1 MSTISDII
9 DQNRKELLD
18 LSTRNRLLS
27 IPKASKSARLVHIY
41 EARSDQIC
49 RLLVDEKKSLGF
61 IPGKKAESRPPEP
74 PTLFEDEVGLPQPDE
89 EDEAADGTPAKRYV
103 DSKLQ
108 TALSSEGLQRR
119 LLALFTEARTLLE
132 EQGVNVLYLA
142 LGQLKWFEHDDAETA
157 RYAPLVLI
165 PVKLERRTAMD
176 RFHLRWLEEDLQEN
190 LSLRAKL
197 ENDFGVELPE
207 FGDTDELNVAD
218 YFRAVSSK
226 VSKLKGFDVLPDEIT
241 LGFFSF
247 SKFLMFRDLD
257 ASVWPEKCKLD
268 KHPLIQGLMLDGFPH
283 DPEPFGDDANL
294 DELVPVNQL
303 DHVVNA
309 DGSQT
314 LVIEHARRGRN
325 LVVQGPPGTGKSQTI
340 TNLIATAVL
349 DGRKVLFVAEKMA
362 ALEVVKRR
370 LEAAGLGALC
380 LELHSNKA
388 NKRAV
393 LEEIG
398 RTWALGRPL
407 CGNEDSI
414 LQQLDQLRSALN
426 QHCAALHTCLHPAEV
441 TPFDVL
447 GVLVRFRTH
456 GVRHSDYTFPSPQ
469 DWPKTRVEEIRRILS
484 ETVERVGMMGNPADH
499 PWRGVRRGVFLR
511 IDEEPLSRLIMG
523 ANGAVQRLRP
533 LAEQAAQFLQQK
545 TPDNLREIELV
556 RTMAEQIAK
565 APPLDRA
572 AIGDG
577 VWNAGVDGLRNLV
590 AAGRRLNSARN
601 ECAGKVI
608 DETWSKDHGH
618 ARGVIAA
625 HGTSLF
631 RWLVADYRKAIAD
644 FESISSDRLPSTLK
658 ARLALFDSILVGQKA
673 YKEIEANDSL
683 GAKAFGTLWRKDRTD
698 WAQAEAIVGWVDG
711 HIEADL
717 GESFRRLFAQ
727 IADQASAG
735 RFAEEINDAVTTTV
749 KAVATVLRELDLDL
763 LKAFKTDALR
773 NLSLTLLS
781 ARFEEWLGSVERLG
795 DWINYNSRA
804 ERLRQCG
811 VGSLIDAVETGGLD
825 SGQATDAFEWAY
837 HSQLMRH
844 IVSLYPRLG
853 TFDGLLHNRTVEEFR
868 RVDRER
874 MELSKLRTLLAHY
887 ERMPREGAGVGPT
900 GVINGELARKRGH
913 MPIRK
918 LLRLAGNAVQAIK
931 PVFMMSPLSV
941 AQYLEPGGIDFD
953 ILIIDEASQVEP
965 VDALGAVARCRQII
979 VVGDSRQLPPTR
991 FFMQMTSNAENE
1003 GENEEM
1009 AAAKDIE
1016 SILGLCLARG
1026 IPPKMLRWHYRS
1038 RHHTLIAVSNHE
1050 FYENGLFIV
1059 PSPYPATG
1067 DLGLRFHHIA
1077 DGVFDSGVTAVN
1089 RIEAQA
1095 VAQAVIEHARG
1106 HAGQSLGVAA
1116 FSIKQ
1121 RQAIQDE
1128 LELLRRS
1135 TPGAETFFDAHPTEP
1150 FFIKNLENVQGDE
1163 RDVIFISVGYAKDP
1177 SGFLAM
1183 RFGPLSTEGGERRLN
1198 VLISRAKL
1206 RCEVFSSVVADD
1218 IDLARAGG
1226 RGVAALKSFLRY
1238 AQTGQLGYAA
1248 KSEREEDSPFEE
1260 AVKCALETSGLK
1272 IDTQV
1277 GEAGFFIDLAVRDEK
1292 QEGRYILGIE
1302 CDGAAYHSSKSSRDR
1317 DRLRQAVLED
1327 HGWIIHRIWSTDWF
1341 QRPERELRRVLE
1353 AVERVRRG
1361 LESSVISPA
1370 GRLQDNTTPAP
1381 GEIER
1386 VRDKD
1391 ADGPANPA
1399 AYVMATLP
1407 AVPRTNDLASMH
1419 ARYLAGLVSQILEVE
1434 CPIHPD
1440 EVALRLRSAWG
1451 LERTGYRIQAAVEKA
1466 LAVALQSGRFRRE
1479 EGFIVDSSKP
1489 AKPRYRADAL
1499 PPSLRKPEYIP
1510 PQEIRV
1516 TIIEVVEL
1524 HLGAAADELAAT
1536 VARMLGFKS
1545 TGPQIRSLVDA
1556 QVRKLIRSGILADE
1570 NGFLQRTPNAT
1581 GSTPLPPNRADHLG
1595 AT

>member
-1 MSTISDII
+1 
-9 DQNRKELLD
+9 
-18 LSTRNRLLS
+18 
-27 IPKASKSARLVHIY
+27 
-41 EARSDQIC
+41 
-49 RLLVDEKKSLGF
+49 
-61 IPGKKAESRPPEP
+61 
-74 PTLFEDEVGLPQPDE
+74 
-89 EDEAADGTPAKRYV
+89 
-103 DSKLQ
+103 
-108 TALSSEGLQRR
+108 
-119 LLALFTEARTLLE
+119 
-132 EQGVNVLYLA
+132 
-142 LGQLKWFEHDDAETA
+142 
-157 RYAPLVLI
+157 
-165 PVKLERRTAMD
+165 
-176 RFHLRWLEEDLQEN
+176 
-190 LSLRAKL
+190 
-197 ENDFGVELPE
+197 
-207 FGDTDELNVAD
+207 
-218 YFRAVSSK
+218 
-226 VSKLKGFDVLPDEIT
+226 
-241 LGFFSF
+241 
-247 SKFLMFRDLD
+247 MFRDLD
-257 ASVWPEKCKLD
+257 AGVWPEKCKID
-268 KHPLIQGLMLDGFPH
+268 RHPLIQGLMLDGFPH
-283 DPEPFGDDANL
+283 DPEPFGDDADL

-407 CGNEDSI
+407 GGNEDSI

-426 QHCAALHTCLHPAEV
+426 QHCAVLHTCLHPAEV

-447 GVLVRFRTH
+447 GVLVRFRTR
-456 GVRHSDYTFPSPQ
+456 GVRHSDYTFPAPQ
-469 DWPKTRVEEIRRILS
+469 DWPNTQVGEIRRILG
-484 ETVERVGMMGNPADH
+484 ETVERIGMMGNPADH
-499 PWRGVRRGVFLR
+499 PWRGVRRRVFLR
-511 IDEEPLSRLIMG
+511 IDEEPLSRLIKG
-523 ANGAVQRLRP
+523 ANGAVQRLRL

-545 TPDNLREIELV
+545 TPDSLREMELI
-556 RTMAEQIAK
+556 RTMAGQIAK

-572 AIGDG
+572 AICDG
-577 VWNAGVDGLRNLV
+577 VWDAEADKLHSLV
-590 AAGRRLNSARN
+590 
-601 ECAGKVI
+601 EAGKRLAAARKAYAGMVV
-608 DETWSKDHGH
+608 DETWSKNHEH
-618 ARGVIAA
+618 AHAVVAA
-625 HGTSLF
+625 RGTSLF
-631 RWLVADYRKAIAD
+631 RWFLGDYRKAVAE
-644 FESISSDRLPSTLK
+644 FKSISTGRLPGTPE
-658 ARLALFDSILVGQKA
+658 ARLALFDSILNGQKA
-673 YKEIEANDSL
+673 CTEIAANDSL
-683 GAKAFGTLWRKDRTD
+683 GARAFGALWRKDQTD
-698 WAQAEAIVGWVDG
+698 WAQAEAIVGWIRG
-711 HIEADL
+711 HTEAGL
-717 GESFRRLFAQ
+717 GESFRRLFAR
-727 IADQASAG
+727 ISDQASAG
-735 RFAEEINDAVTTTV
+735 RFAGEINDAVTAAV
-749 KAVATVLRELDLDL
+749 KAVADVVRELDLDL
-763 LKAFKTDALR
+763 LKAFKVDDLR

-781 ARFEEWLGSVERLG
+781 ARFEEWLGSFDRLA
-795 DWINYNSRA
+795 DWINFNGRA

-811 VGSLIDAVETGGLD
+811 VGSLIDAIEAGGLD
-825 SGQATDAFEWAY
+825 SGQLNDAFEWAY

-844 IVSLYPRLG
+844 IVSLYPQLG

-874 MELSKLRTLLAHY
+874 MELAKLRTLLAHY

-965 VDALGAVARCRQII
+965 VDALGAVARCRQVI

-1003 GENEEM
+1003 AENEEM
-1009 AAAKDIE
+1009 AAPKDIE

-1059 PSPYPATG
+1059 PSPHPAAG
-1067 DLGLRFHHIA
+1067 DLGLRFRHIA

-1089 RIEAQA
+1089 QIEAQA
-1095 VAQAVIEHARG
+1095 VAKAVIEHARG
-1106 HAGQSLGVAA
+1106 RAGLSLGVAA

-1121 RQAIQDE
+1121 SQAIQNE
-1128 LELLRRS
+1128 LELLRRNS
-1135 TPGAETFFDAHPTEP
+1135 PDAEPFFNAHPTEP
-1150 FFIKNLENVQGDE
+1150 FFVKNLENVQGDE
-1163 RDVIFISVGYAKDP
+1163 RDVIFILVGYAKDP

-1183 RFGPLSTEGGERRLN
+1183 RFGPLSNEGGERRLN
-1198 VLISRAKL
+1198 VLISRAKS
-1206 RCEVFSSVVADD
+1206 RCEVFSSIVADD
-1218 IDLARAGG
+1218 IDLARASG

-1238 AQTGQLGYAA
+1238 AQTGRLGYAA
-1248 KSEREEDSPFEE
+1248 RSGREEESPFEE
-1260 AVKCALETSGLK
+1260 AVKSALEGSGLK
-1272 IDTQV
+1272 IDAQV

-1302 CDGAAYHSSKSSRDR
+1302 CDGAAYHSSRSSRDR

-1353 AVERVRRG
+1353 AVERARG
-1361 LESSVISPA
+1361 KPETPVTLPA
-1370 GRLQDNTTPAP
+1370 DCPPDKAAQTPD
-1381 GEIER
+1381 EIER

-1399 AYVMATLP
+1399 PYVMAPLP
-1407 AVPRTNDLASMH
+1407 AVPRTTDLASMP
-1419 ARYLAGLVSQILEVE
+1419 AGDLAGFVTQILEVE
-1434 CPIHPD
+1434 CPVHPD
-1440 EVALRLRSAWG
+1440 EVAMRLRSAWG
-1451 LERTGYRIQAAVEKA
+1451 LERTGNRIQEAVDKA
-1466 LAVALQSGRFRRE
+1466 LAVVLQSGRFRKE

-1489 AKPRYRADAL
+1489 ARPRFRADDL
-1499 PPSLRKPEYIP
+1499 PPSLRKPEYLP
-1510 PQEIRV
+1510 PQEIRA

-1524 HLGAAADELAAT
+1524 HLGAAADELAST

-1556 QVRKLIRSGILADE
+1556 QVRKLVRSGILADV
-1570 NGFLQRTPNAT
+1570 NGFLQRAANAT
-1581 GSTPLPPNRADHLG
+1581 ASTPLPPNRADHLG
-1595 AT
+1595 AACSAENRAGKTQPVDYPRTAPDN